1 MSDFER
7 DDVTNS
13 ISNRN
18 SEKYKEYISKRNS
31 KIKEDKRLDHFKIDL
46 DNIREEINDI
56 KEMLTKLTD
65 GL

>member
-7 DDVTNS
+7 DDATNS

-18 SEKYKEYISKRNS
+18 KEKYKEYISKRNS
-31 KIKEDKRLDHFKIDL
+31 KIKHDEKLDRVKIDL

-56 KEMLTKLTD
+56 KEMLKKLTD

>member
-1 MSDFER
+1 MSDFGR
-7 DDVTNS
+7 DDTTNS

-18 SEKYKEYISKRNS
+18 AEKYKEYISKRNS
-31 KIKEDKRLDHFKIDL
+31 KIKEDKKLDNFKVDL

-56 KEMLTKLTD
+56 KEMLKKLTD

>member
-7 DDVTNS
+7 DGATNS

-18 SEKYKEYISKRNS
+18 AEKYKEYISKRNS
-31 KIKEDKRLDHFKIDL
+31 KIKEDKKLDRFKIDL

-56 KEMLTKLTD
+56 KEMLKKLTD